1 MNINVTALKN
11 YLSVL
16 KSRGLSILEFNDT
29 KEKNDFIESFEKA
42 IESIENEIETLDF
55 RIDRLEKNGNVP
67 KNKSANTFVDV
78 VLNRIEI
85 LKNIIKSKMGKPEDE
100 LFSFNLTT
108 VESIEEEI
116 RQNNTVTRGNLE
128 KLNKIY
134 MAELNQI

>member
-1 MNINVTALKN
+1 
-11 YLSVL
+11 
-16 KSRGLSILEFNDT
+16 
-29 KEKNDFIESFEKA
+29 
-42 IESIENEIETLDF
+42 
-55 RIDRLEKNGNVP
+55 LEKNGNVP